1 MDQWIFQITYLDT
14 IGLDGNE
21 AVKKKG
27 ALDRPID
34 TGLAQ
39 RGVTESKKKKSK
51 SFGTTHVCSAEDM
64 FAGGFGERVGV

>member
-39 RGVTESKKKKSK
+39 RGVTESKKKKKVKASELL
-51 SFGTTHVCSAEDM
+51 TSARRKTCL
-64 FAGGFGERVGV
+64 RVVLEKG